1 MSFEPLDHPRPL
13 DPQVADLVTRI
24 KRANRPHYW
33 QYTPQDL
40 REFHEK
46 ASVILE
52 IAPAPVASVRNLVIP
67 VSGGSIDARLYE
79 GMDAQDPAPLVIFS
93 HGGGFTIG
101 SIDSY
106 DAVCRMLANGA
117 RCKVL
122 SLGYRLAPEHR
133 FPTAAEDVF
142 GAWEWAFSEHRQ
154 LGIDPFAI
162 AGMGDSAGGTL
173 TAQAALRARDAGL
186 PLRAQVLLYPG
197 TCAWQDTAS
206 HHAYAEGYLLDE
218 KTIQWFFG
226 QYLRDDA
233 DRLDWRFAPLDA
245 PELRGVAPTYVQLAE
260 CDPLVDE
267 GMAFARKLHAAGCNV
282 QTTLYPGVVHAFYN
296 MGGALRLARQAHKDS
311 VAYLRSVFDT

>member
-1 MSFEPLDHPRPL
+1 MSVDPLVHPRPL
-13 DPQVADLVTRI
+13 DPQVADLVARI
-24 KRANRPHYW
+24 KRANRPPYW

-40 REFHEK
+40 REFHDK

-52 IAPAPVASVRNLVIP
+52 IAAAPVTSVTDLSIP
-67 VSGGSIDARLYE
+67 VPGGKIAARLYE
-79 GMDAQDPAPLVIFS
+79 GRDAPRPAPLVIFS

-101 SIDSY
+101 NIASY

-122 SLGYRLAPEHR
+122 SVAYRLAPEHR

-142 GAWEWAFSEHRQ
+142 GAWEWAFSEHRA
-154 LGIDPFAI
+154 LGVDPFRI

-173 TAQAALRARDAGL
+173 TAQASLRARDAGL
-186 PLRAQVLLYPG
+186 PLSAQVLLYPG

-206 HHAYAEGYLLDE
+206 HRAYREGYLLDE

-226 QYLRDDA
+226 QYLRNDT

-245 PELRGVAPTYVQLAE
+245 PELRGVAPTYVQMAE

-267 GMAFARKLHAAGCNV
+267 GMAFARKLHTAGCNV
-282 QTTLYPGVVHAFYN
+282 HTAVYPGAVHAFYN
-296 MGGALRLARQAHKDS
+296 MGGALRLARQAHQDT
-311 VAYLRSVFDT
+311 VTYLRSVFGT